1 MKILALSDE
10 ESRSFYDFYTPGKL
24 DEFDLILSCGDLKK
38 EYLEFLVTMSN
49 KPLLYVPGNHDDA
62 FAQSPP
68 EGCVRLDGRVVT
80 VGGVRFFGLGGAH
93 RYREGPYLYTQQEM
107 ARRARRARLQ
117 ITRAGGFDVL
127 VTHAPARGLNDF
139 DTVAHQGF
147 DCFNDLL
154 DRYQPK
160 LFVHGHIHKTYGM
173 NLPRETLRGTTRVIN
188 AYEHAVIDL

>member
-1 MKILALSDE
+1 MKILALADE
-10 ESRSFYDFYTPGKL
+10 ESRQYYDFYTPGKL

-38 EYLEFLVTMSN
+38 AYLEFLVTMSN

-68 EGCVRLDGRVVT
+68 EGCVNLDGKVVT

-107 ARRARRARLQ
+107 ARRARRARVA
-117 ITRAGGFDVL
+117 IARAGGFDVL

-139 DTVAHQGF
+139 ETLAHQGF
-147 DCFNDLL
+147 SCFNDLL
-154 DRYQPK
+154 DRYEPRV
-160 LFVHGHIHKTYGM
+160 FVHGHIHKTYGM
-173 NLPRETLRGTTRVIN
+173 HIPREALRGNTRVIN
-188 AYEHAVIDL
+188 AFEHAVIEL

>member
-10 ESRSFYDFYTPGKL
+10 ESRQYYDFYTPGKL

-49 KPLLYVPGNHDDA
+49 KPLLYVPGNHDES
-62 FAQSPP
+62 FALSPP
-68 EGCVRLDGRVVT
+68 EGCVNLDGRVVT

-93 RYREGPYLYTQQEM
+93 RYREGAYLYTQREM

-117 ITRAGGFDVL
+117 IARAGGFDVL

-154 DRYQPK
+154 DRYEPR
-160 LFVHGHIHKTYGM
+160 LFVHGHIHKTYGV
-173 NLPRETLRGTTRVIN
+173 NLPRETVRGETRVIN
-188 AYEHAVIDL
+188 AFEHTVIEL

>member
-1 MKILALSDE
+1 MKILALADE
-10 ESRSFYDFYTPGKL
+10 ESRQYYDFYTPGKL

-38 EYLEFLVTMSN
+38 AYLEFLVTMSN
-49 KPLLYVPGNHDDA
+49 KPLLYVPGNHDES
-62 FAQSPP
+62 FALSPP
-68 EGCVRLDGRVVT
+68 EGCVNLDGRVVT

-117 ITRAGGFDVL
+117 IARAGGFDVL

-173 NLPRETLRGTTRVIN
+173 NLPRETLRGATRVIN
-188 AYEHAVIDL
+188 AFEHAIIDL

>member
-24 DEFDLILSCGDLKK
+24 DEFDLLLSCGDLKK

-49 KPLLYVPGNHDDA
+49 KPLIYVPGNHDEGFVTA
-62 FAQSPP
+62 PP
-68 EGCVRLDGRVVT
+68 GGCVNLDGRVVT

-107 ARRARRARLQ
+107 ARRVRRARLQ

-160 LFVHGHIHKTYGM
+160 LFVHGHVHKSYGM
-173 NLPRETLRGTTRVIN
+173 NLPRETLRGNTRVIN
-188 AYEHAVIDL
+188 AFEHAVIDL